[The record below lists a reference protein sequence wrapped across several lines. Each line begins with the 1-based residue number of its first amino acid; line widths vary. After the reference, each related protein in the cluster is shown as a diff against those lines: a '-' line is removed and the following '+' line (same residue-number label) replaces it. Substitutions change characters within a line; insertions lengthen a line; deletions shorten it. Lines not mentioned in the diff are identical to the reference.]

1 LKLTKILGLTKKTA
15 VPCLV
20 HIPTNQLVPNPLQPR
35 RIFDEEEL
43 QKLAISIKQNGI
55 IQPLCVRYRENTPE
69 ISLNGQTVKTAAVY
83 EIIAGERR
91 WRAARILGLEAVPC
105 MLITATAGESAQM
118 ALAENAF
125 RHDLDFFEQ
134 AAAMQNIMIV
144 CGVTQAE
151 LAASLGLSQPTVANK
166 LRLLRY
172 TEEERTLIRN
182 SHTPERQA
190 RAFLRINDADTR
202 FKLLELAINNGS
214 TAEECEIL
222 VESYLGGK
230 QQPCK
235 QKKKGATQKLVGT
248 VSDIRFFMNT
258 LDKAIGFAAAA
269 GVRVEKEE
277 KDKGDHLELCLKI
290 PKGRMAS

>member
-1 LKLTKILGLTKKTA
+1 MKLSKILGLTKKTA

-20 HIPTNQLVPNPLQPR
+20 HIPTSKLVPNPLQPR
-35 RIFDEEEL
+35 RIFDEDEL
-43 QKLAISIKQNGI
+43 QKLAASIKQNGI

-69 ISLNGQTVKTAAVY
+69 ISLNGQTVKADAVY

-91 WRAARILGLEAVPC
+91 WRAARILGLETIPC

-144 CGVTQAE
+144 CGITQAE

-172 TEEERTLIRN
+172 TEEERRLIRN
-182 SHTPERQA
+182 SRTPERQA
-190 RAFLRINDADTR
+190 RAFLRINDASTR
-202 FKLLELAINNGS
+202 LKLLELAIGNEY

-230 QQPCK
+230 QQPQK

-248 VSDIRFFMNT
+248 VSDIRFFMNS

-277 KDKGDHLELCLKI
+277 KDKGDYVELCLKI
-290 PKGRMAS
+290 PKGRMAC